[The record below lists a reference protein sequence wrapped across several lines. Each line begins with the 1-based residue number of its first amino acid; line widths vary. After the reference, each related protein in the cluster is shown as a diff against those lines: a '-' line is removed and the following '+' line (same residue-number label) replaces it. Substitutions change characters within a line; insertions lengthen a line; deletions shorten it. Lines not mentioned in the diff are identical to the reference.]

1 MNEDLKIIKKKYGEK
16 MMKLCRESFPTL
28 LESEGLLSQ
37 LMLEHFDPSHVL
49 YEDMIYMNVVRKKKY
64 KALENI
70 IKQMKCYVL
79 LRKID

>member
-1 MNEDLKIIKKKYGEK
+1 MFMNEDLKIIKKKYGEK

-49 YEDMIYMNVVRKKKY
+49 YEDIISDELEDEFKDFIYSLIELKK
-64 KALENI
+64 
-70 IKQMKCYVL
+70 
-79 LRKID
+79 